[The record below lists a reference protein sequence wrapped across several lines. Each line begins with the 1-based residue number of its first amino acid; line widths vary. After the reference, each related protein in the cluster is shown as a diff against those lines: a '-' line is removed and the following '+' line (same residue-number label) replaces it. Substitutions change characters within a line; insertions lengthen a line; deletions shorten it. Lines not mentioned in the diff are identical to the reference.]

1 MNEWFSNLLAA
12 VLPVIKIAL
21 GLNYVQISLL
31 LSLLEVT
38 DVVSDAIFGVV
49 GDIWS
54 RRTLITGGTLAAGL
68 GLFLMGTAPGYLLLL
83 LGVIL
88 HGFAGGPF
96 VGLSQASLVD
106 TRPGE
111 HERMLAWWAIA
122 GDIGKLLTP
131 LMVTAAFAFGI
142 NWRPLFF
149 VGGALFIVYA
159 CFLARAPFPRR
170 SNPQEAIAEGG
181 ENSEK
186 REQEDNEEYGEHGE
200 EEGGG
205 VQAEAIEGE
214 AAEGFRSSLAALK
227 VAALD
232 RVLLRWAVIL
242 ALLEMPVG
250 GFVVLYFHDVG
261 GLNEALASSTLL
273 IVTLGALA
281 GRLLLPLLLGHISG
295 LRLLE
300 LCVWGG
306 VLSFALFLL
315 TPTLL
320 LKCVLLAL
328 FCLVEATWY
337 PLAQA
342 QAYATQPGK
351 SGTVLSVTSLL
362 SPITTFL
369 PLLVG
374 VIASSAGLSWGL
386 SVLLIGPAA
395 VGVMLL
401 VGRSRD

>member
-1 MNEWFSNLLAA
+1 MLGVEFINEWFSNLLAA
-12 VLPVIKIAL
+12 VLPVVKIAL
-21 GLNYVQISLL
+21 GLNYVQVSLL

-54 RRTLITGGTLAAGL
+54 RRILITGGTIVASL

-111 HERMLAWWAIA
+111 HERMMAWWAIA

-131 LMVTAAFAFGI
+131 LMVTAAFAFGL

-170 SNPQEAIAEGG
+170 NRSSEGIPESS
-181 ENSEK
+181 EN
-186 REQEDNEEYGEHGE
+186 GEHVEDGE
-200 EEGGG
+200 DGKDGKEDVRVET
-205 VQAEAIEGE
+205 IEDE

-227 VAALD
+227 AAALD
-232 RVLLRWAVIL
+232 RALLRWALIL

-250 GFVVLYFHDVG
+250 GFVVLYFHDVA

-273 IVTLGALA
+273 IVTFGTLA
-281 GRLLLPLLLGHISG
+281 GQLILPWLLRHISG
-295 LRLLE
+295 MRLLE
-300 LCVWGG
+300 LCIWGG

-315 TPTLL
+315 APSVL

-328 FCLVEATWY
+328 VSLFKAAWE

-351 SGTVLSVTSLL
+351 SGTVLSVTSLI

-374 VIASSAGLSWGL
+374 LSASASGLSWGL
-386 SVLLIGPAA
+386 SVLLIGPAM
-395 VGVMLL
+395 VGVMLM
-401 VGRSRD
+401 VERR